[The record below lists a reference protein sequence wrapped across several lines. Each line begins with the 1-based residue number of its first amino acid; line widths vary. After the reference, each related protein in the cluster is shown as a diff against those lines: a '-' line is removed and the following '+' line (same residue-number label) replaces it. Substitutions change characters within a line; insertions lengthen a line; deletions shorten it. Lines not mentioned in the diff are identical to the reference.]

1 MSTREERVLVFA
13 DTMRHCQTD
22 PELILAISEARAKTE
37 IIPEDFYPEY
47 DHTPR
52 FETEVTVTKNRSF
65 EAVINLKKEYPEAK
79 TAVLNFANAFE
90 PGGGVTSG
98 AGAQEECLCR
108 CSTLY
113 PVLTDPALKQGFY
126 DFHRERHDSRA
137 SDTLIYTEDVVIFKS
152 DTDLPELLDRKDRV
166 KTDVMTCAAPDLRYK
181 PHLPADYSAEM
192 TDEELYACHL
202 RRARHL
208 LTAAAAKGAD
218 TLVLG
223 AFGCGAFQNNPEVVA
238 NAYRTV
244 LKEFTGIFRK
254 IEFAVFCQPWA
265 IKNYELFARI
275 LQP

>member
-1 MSTREERVLVFA
+1 
-13 DTMRHCQTD
+13 
-22 PELILAISEARAKTE
+22 
-37 IIPEDFYPEY
+37 
-47 DHTPR
+47 
-52 FETEVTVTKNRSF
+52 
-65 EAVINLKKEYPEAK
+65 
-79 TAVLNFANAFE
+79 
-90 PGGGVTSG
+90 
-98 AGAQEECLCR
+98 
-108 CSTLY
+108 
-113 PVLTDPALKQGFY
+113 
-126 DFHRERHDSRA
+126 
-137 SDTLIYTEDVVIFKS
+137 VIFKS

-202 RRARHL
+202 CRARHL

>member
-13 DTMRHCQTD
+13 DTMRHCKTD
-22 PELILAISEARAKTE
+22 PELITAISEARAKTE
-37 IIPEDFYPEY
+37 IIPEDCYPEY

-52 FETEVTVTKNRSF
+52 FETEVTVTQNRSF

-79 TAVLNFANAFE
+79 TAVLNFANAFV

-113 PVLTDPALKQGFY
+113 AVLTDPALIQGFY
-126 DFHRERHDSRA
+126 DFHKERHDSRA

-152 DTDLPELLDRKDRV
+152 DTDLPELLDKADRV

-181 PHLPADYSAEM
+181 PYLPADYSAEM

-223 AFGCGAFQNNPEVVA
+223 AFGCGAFHNNPAVVA
-238 NAYRTV
+238 DAYRTV
-244 LKEFTGIFRK
+244 LKEFAGIFRK

-265 IKNYELFARI
+265 IENYELFARI